1 MSKYLILLALLQ
13 KLCWGP
19 CVGYTNASQSVMI
32 LLYTKVSFSQFCE
45 KNLTVAGVFR
55 KDIWFS
61 LPIPKIK
68 LDPPPQGRNALVF
81 IF

>member
-1 MSKYLILLALLQ
+1 M
-13 KLCWGP
+13 WGTLHRLYK
-19 CVGYTNASQSVMI
+19 CIWVGNDF
-32 LLYTKVSFSQFCE
+32 VSFFDNFV

-61 LPIPKIK
+61 LHIPKIK
-68 LDPPPQGRNALVF
+68 LDPPPQGKNALVF